1 MVAQRNMKDL
11 WNIYRRKVNMEE
23 RRRPKLLNAKKDE
36 RGNLYLTYETT
47 DGSKQTYNM
56 GQDGIFRRKITGPLP
71 DKLYNLSVAEAYQ
84 LCCVLHERGW

>member
-1 MVAQRNMKDL
+1 
-11 WNIYRRKVNMEE
+11 MEE
-23 RRRPKLLNAKKDE
+23 IRRPKLLNAKKDE
-36 RGNLYLTYETT
+36 LGNLYLTYETT

-56 GQDGIFRRKITGPLP
+56 GRDGIFRRRITRPLP